1 MEAFAAL
8 FGPLYCPEEHLDLYH
23 EEPGED
29 AKEQCPAVLD
39 DELLPLLEVHRAKE
53 GPVLAA
59 EGISLGRVW
68 ENRGRSTGSKAA
80 VAFSHRL
87 PTTRSEPSAFARD
100 TGRGC
105 RLARRRH
112 GIVAGKTGVNE
123 PR

>member
-29 AKEQCPAVLD
+29 VKEQCPAVLD

-68 ENRGRSTGSKAA
+68 ENRGRSTGSKLPLSSRIGCLQHGASRLHSLGTQAA
-80 VAFSHRL
+80 A
-87 PTTRSEPSAFARD
+87 
-100 TGRGC
+100 
-105 RLARRRH
+105 
-112 GIVAGKTGVNE
+112 AGSSREKPEFMSLDN
-123 PR
+123 RN